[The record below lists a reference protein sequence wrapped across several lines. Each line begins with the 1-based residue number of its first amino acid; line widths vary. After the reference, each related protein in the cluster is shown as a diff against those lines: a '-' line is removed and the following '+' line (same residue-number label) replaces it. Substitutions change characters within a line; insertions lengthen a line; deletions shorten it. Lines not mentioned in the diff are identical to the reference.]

1 MGGYANKASAN
12 VMWCKLKK
20 KLGIATSGNVPNP
33 DDIGLATPPKTPAGK
48 GRARAPKKP
57 KAAPCKGEDEDM
69 DAADFKLDES
79 STKVKTESENE
90 VDEDTAAQVDHD
102 QATPEPTTPT
112 KSKKTTANKTTKA
125 NTKATVKGTAA
136 ANKTGAPAA
145 RGKKRARDDQ
155 DAADDDGDKTA
166 DDETAANEA
175 DAMIGYHVQEDDEAE
190 RAASET
196 PSRGR
201 KRFRAGSE

>member
-1 MGGYANKASAN
+1 MGGYANKASAT

-20 KLGIATSGNVPNP
+20 KLGIAASGNVPNP
-33 DDIGLATPPKTPAGK
+33 DDTGLATPPKTPAGK
-48 GRARAPKKP
+48 GKARAPRKT
-57 KAAPCKGEDEDM
+57 KAAPCKIEDEDM
-69 DAADFKLDES
+69 DAAGDEPNAS
-79 STKVKTESENE
+79 STKVKTEKEIE
-90 VDEDTAAQVDHD
+90 RDELIAAIFDSD
-102 QATPEPTTPT
+102 QAASEPTTPT
-112 KSKKTTANKTTKA
+112 KAKKTTATKTTKA
-125 NTKATVKGTAA
+125 NTKAIVKGTAA